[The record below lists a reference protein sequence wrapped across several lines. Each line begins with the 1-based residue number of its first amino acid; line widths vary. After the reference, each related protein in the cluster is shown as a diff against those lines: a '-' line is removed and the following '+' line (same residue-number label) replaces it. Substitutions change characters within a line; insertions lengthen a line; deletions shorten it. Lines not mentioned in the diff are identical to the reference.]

1 MKPRTTLLLLVITG
15 LLFAYLYFYDKK
27 QPGSAEAQRQAQ
39 SVVSLKADDVGGV
52 VIQNSDQK
60 IELKRQDKK
69 WRLESPVKDQADS
82 MAVENLLSDIES
94 WQKDATITAKEI
106 DADKNGLNEY
116 GLNKP
121 KLRLKLVGSGAPPEI
136 LFGKDAA
143 LEGKMYVRFDNSKE
157 TYLVS
162 QSVRKD
168 IENKPDDFRD
178 KKLTDLTMSQVSRV
192 VIKTRAGE
200 MEMDKKNDHWD
211 LVRPL
216 RARGDDQKI
225 GDLIAQVTT
234 AQIQQFV
241 ADDKGDLNAY
251 GLTEPRASIILYPES
266 DKTAPNQPD
275 AASGD
280 DRGQMLQIGAAS
292 DKAKDQVYARFASRG
307 FVYTLPKR
315 IESILDLK
323 PDDLR
328 DRHLAR
334 IDRNN
339 LDRLT
344 IDPTGKS
351 KIVLAR
357 KDENWTIASSKNM
370 AGNSDEVRR
379 LLDILADEQV
389 SKFVENV
396 ASNLAQYGLDKPFL
410 QLTFSAFASENT
422 AETKAGD
429 QPFLTI
435 AFGKVEGDNVYARV
449 GDEPFVLAVPR
460 SLLDDIYTDPVQ
472 WQGLTIYDFKP
483 EQIHR
488 LTIKTDKEQSLMRG
502 PNNMWKFADGNGQV
516 NQTSIQSLLN
526 TLTKLRAVRW
536 AGENPPQQGFDKP
549 ILSLTFTTTPD
560 DKVTQKLTV
569 GGIAGNGMWFARA
582 DGRDGTFVMSN
593 PDVNALK
600 LLLVQTPP
608 PSPTAVGS
616 AAPAEAVLSPTP
628 GTTPTPAIAPTP

>member
-27 QPGSAEAQRQAQ
+27 QPNSAEAQRQAGT
-39 SVVSLKADDVGGV
+39 VVSLKTEQIDGV
-52 VIQNSDQK
+52 VIQNGDQK
-60 IELKRQDKK
+60 TELRRHDKK

-82 MAVENLLSDIES
+82 MAVENLLSDVAD
-94 WQKDATITAKEI
+94 WQKDTTITAKEI
-106 DADKNGLNEY
+106 DADKNGLIEY

-121 KLRLKLVGSGAPPEI
+121 KLRLKLIGPGAPAEF
-136 LFGKDAA
+136 LFGKDTA
-143 LEGKMYVRFDNSKE
+143 LEGKMYVRSDNSKE
-157 TYLVS
+157 TYVVS

-168 IENKPDDFRD
+168 IEKKPDDFRD
-178 KKLTDLTMSQVSRV
+178 KKLTDLTMTQVSRV
-192 VIKTRAGE
+192 VVKTRAGE
-200 MEMDKKNDHWD
+200 MEMERKGDHWD

-216 RARGDDQKI
+216 RSRGDDQKI

-251 GLTEPRASIILYPES
+251 GLTEPRGSMILFPES
-266 DKTAPNQPD
+266 DKAGAIPQD

-292 DKAKDQVYARFASRG
+292 DKAKDQVYARFAPRG
-307 FVYTLPKR
+307 FVYALAKK
-315 IESILDLK
+315 IESILEVK

-334 IDRNN
+334 IDRNS

-344 IDPTGKS
+344 IEPGGKS

-357 KDENWTIASSKNM
+357 KDDAWTIATSKNM
-370 AGNSDEVRR
+370 AANSDEVRR
-379 LLDILADEQV
+379 LLDTLADEQV

-396 ASNLAQYGLDKPFL
+396 ASNLPKYGLDKPSL

-429 QPFLTI
+429 HPFLTI
-435 AFGKVEGDNVYARV
+435 AFGKTEGENVYARV
-449 GDEPFVLAVPR
+449 GDEPFVLAVRR
-460 SLLDDIYTDPVQ
+460 SLLDNIYTDPVQ
-472 WQGLTIYDFKP
+472 WQGLVIYDFKP

-488 LTIKTDKEQSLMRG
+488 LTIKTDKEASLMHG
-502 PNNMWKFADGNGQV
+502 PNNTWKFADGNGQV
-516 NQTSIQSLLN
+516 DQTNIQSFLN
-526 TLTKLRAVRW
+526 TLVKLRAVRW
-536 AGENPPQQGFDKP
+536 AGVNIPQPGFEKP
-549 ILSLTFTTTPD
+549 LLSVTFTTSPD
-560 DKVTQKLTV
+560 DKAGQKLTV
-569 GGIAGNGMWFARA
+569 GSAAGNGMWFARA
-582 DGRDGTFVMSN
+582 DGRDGTFVMNN
-593 PDVNALK
+593 PDLNALR
-600 LLLVQTPP
+600 LSLVQTTV

-616 AAPAEAVLSPTP
+616 AAPAPSGSPVAP
-628 GTTPTPAIAPTP
+628 PTPALAPTP